1 METTKH
7 SIISL
12 HPFLKSDWQEL
23 FWLNFRQYIHQ
34 IRPTYDPRVIK
45 RNPSV
50 MSEEMNK
57 LTSSVER
64 PKDGED
70 FRLIIEQALSKIQA
84 CLGNDGT
91 VTEVKTPVT
100 VSSNNL
106 QADIDV
112 AILNIRR
119 QVESLL
125 TSGKMEEEDK
135 TSKVEETSVKMEEED
150 RASAKIEENR
160 ASVKIEENRA
170 SVKIEEETSV
180 KMEEKEDRASVKME
194 TSVKME
200 EEDRASVKI
209 EQENSASVKIEEET
223 SVKMDEDY
231 RASVKMETSVKME
244 EDRASTKVEEISMKM
259 ELQEASVMIDQVAN
273 AFEVEICGKMG
284 EEEEVKELLG
294 YFTAL
299 EGDRR
304 NLQNLLRER
313 REEYKMQ
320 LKALERER
328 IQEQVER
335 DRQMKESE
343 ETLLSALKSVAI
355 GKEKLMADLR
365 NQSGK
370 QSLTFLLRPVSAVR
384 GNQPKKWWSFKKQK
398 ASTDAALQSATQLG
412 GGDGNPPVVSQERPS
427 RKWWSFKKH
436 QATADVA
443 LQEVPTSSA
452 SEDAKEADLQK
463 VKKLEERVRKA
474 EFKKQQKAAEKAAE
488 AEKKEKKAEEKRQ
501 KKEGKKAEKK
511 DKRVKDNNLTDH
523 PRPSGVSNAGL
534 DQ

>member
-1 METTKH
+1 
-7 SIISL
+7 
-12 HPFLKSDWQEL
+12 
-23 FWLNFRQYIHQ
+23 
-34 IRPTYDPRVIK
+34 
-45 RNPSV
+45 

-135 TSKVEETSVKMEEED
+135 TSKMEETSVKMEEED
-150 RASAKIEENR
+150 RVSAKIEE
-160 ASVKIEENRA
+160 ENRA
-170 SVKIEEETSV
+170 SAKIEEETSV

-200 EEDRASVKI
+200 
-209 EQENSASVKIEEET
+209 
-223 SVKMDEDY
+223 
-231 RASVKMETSVKME
+231 E

-427 RKWWSFKKH
+427 RKWWSFKKR

-511 DKRVKDNNLTDH
+511 GKRVKDNNLTDH
-523 PRPSGVSNAGL
+523 AGPSGVSNTGL

>member
-1 METTKH
+1 
-7 SIISL
+7 
-12 HPFLKSDWQEL
+12 
-23 FWLNFRQYIHQ
+23 
-34 IRPTYDPRVIK
+34 
-45 RNPSV
+45 

-135 TSKVEETSVKMEEED
+135 TSKMEETSVKMEEED
-150 RASAKIEENR
+150 RVSAKIEE
-160 ASVKIEENRA
+160 ENRA
-170 SVKIEEETSV
+170 SAKIEEETSV

-200 EEDRASVKI
+200 EEDRASAKIEEKENSSSVKI
-209 EQENSASVKIEEET
+209 EQENRASVKIEEET

-412 GGDGNPPVVSQERPS
+412 GGDGNPPV
-427 RKWWSFKKH
+427 
-436 QATADVA
+436 
-443 LQEVPTSSA
+443 EVPTSSA

-511 DKRVKDNNLTDH
+511 GKRVKDNNLTDH
-523 PRPSGVSNAGL
+523 AGPSGVSNTGL

>member
-150 RASAKIEENR
+150 RASAKIEEENSASVKIEENR

-200 EEDRASVKI
+200 
-209 EQENSASVKIEEET
+209 
-223 SVKMDEDY
+223 
-231 RASVKMETSVKME
+231 E

>member
-64 PKDGED
+64 SKDGED

-150 RASAKIEENR
+150 RASAKIEKENS
-160 ASVKIEENRA
+160 ASVKIEE
-170 SVKIEEETSV
+170 
-180 KMEEKEDRASVKME
+180 
-194 TSVKME
+194 
-200 EEDRASVKI
+200 
-209 EQENSASVKIEEET
+209 ENSASVKIEEET

-259 ELQEASVMIDQVAN
+259 ELQEASVMIDQVGN
-273 AFEVEICGKMG
+273 AFEVETCGKMG

-320 LKALERER
+320 MKALERER

-335 DRQMKESE
+335 ERQMKESE

-398 ASTDAALQSATQLG
+398 ASPDAALQSATQLG
-412 GGDGNPPVVSQERPS
+412 GGDGNPPV
-427 RKWWSFKKH
+427 
-436 QATADVA
+436 
-443 LQEVPTSSA
+443 EVPTSSA

-463 VKKLEERVRKA
+463 IKKLEERVRKA

-488 AEKKEKKAEEKRQ
+488 AEMKEKAAEEKRQ
-501 KKEGKKAEKK
+501 KKEGKKVEKK
-511 DKRVKDNNLTDH
+511 GKRVKDNNLTDH
-523 PRPSGVSNAGL
+523 AGPSGVSNTGL